1 MQIEFQVEEPSMEKT
16 IDNLAPKIIKGRATY
31 KIINYRGKTRLLREL
46 PKRLRAYRNRIKKE
60 DIKIVVLLDEDR
72 KSCLELK
79 NILENFSE
87 NAGLYTKS
95 NPDSDGNFTVINRI
109 VIEELEAWF
118 FGDCEALI
126 KCYPRLP
133 ENLQL
138 KARYRN
144 PDAIKGGTWEALH
157 RELAKAGYFKSVLP
171 KLEVARNISSA
182 MCPSKNRSKSFQV
195 FHHGLETF
203 FD

>member
-1 MQIEFQVEEPSMEKT
+1 MEKT
-16 IDNLAPKIIKGRATY
+16 IDNLAPKIIKDRATY

-79 NILENFSE
+79 GVLEKLSE

-95 NPDSDGNFTVINRI
+95 NPDSDGKFTVINRI

-118 FGDCEALI
+118 FGDSEALI
-126 KCYPRLP
+126 KCYPKLP
-133 ENLQL
+133 RNLRL
-138 KARYRN
+138 KAQYRT
-144 PDAIKGGTWEALH
+144 PDTIKGVTW
-157 RELAKAGYFKSVLP
+157 
-171 KLEVARNISSA
+171 
-182 MCPSKNRSKSFQV
+182 
-195 FHHGLETF
+195 
-203 FD
+203 